1 TDKLKPGST
10 HTLSVQLKSDK
21 PLIGMRGETW
31 LHYLPKPDATID
43 LAGEWEFSNDVI
55 NFDRK
60 LKLPGHWSG
69 LMARRTVDI
78 PANLKDKQTFIR
90 IDNNS
95 RVVGA
100 IVNGHWLRSHHHA
113 IGHEFDINITKLV
126 HYGQTNQITLVHYND
141 VGHCEVKKVELY
153 FQN

>member
-1 TDKLKPGST
+1 
-10 HTLSVQLKSDK
+10 
-21 PLIGMRGETW
+21 
-31 LHYLPKPDATID
+31 
-43 LAGEWEFSNDVI
+43 
-55 NFDRK
+55 
-60 LKLPGHWSG
+60 
-69 LMARRTVDI
+69 
-78 PANLKDKQTFIR
+78 
-90 IDNNS
+90 
-95 RVVGA
+95 VVGA